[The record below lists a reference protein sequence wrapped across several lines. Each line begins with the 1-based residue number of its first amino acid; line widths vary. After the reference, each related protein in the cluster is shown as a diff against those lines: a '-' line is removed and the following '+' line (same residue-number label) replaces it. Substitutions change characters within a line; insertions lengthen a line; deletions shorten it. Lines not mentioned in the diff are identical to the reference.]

1 MIFVLGSVL
10 IYSGIW
16 YFRSLDFSSG
26 EMSCIVCF
34 FFVYFGEICEII
46 VIPML
51 PTEIFSALASH
62 ANLLWKIQ

>member
-1 MIFVLGSVL
+1 MIFVLGLVL

-16 YFRSLDFSSG
+16 YFWSLDFISG
-26 EMSCIVCF
+26 EMSCICVS

-51 PTEIFSALASH
+51 PTEIFFF
-62 ANLLWKIQ
+62 WP